1 MKNKKSK
8 GVKKQN
14 RKGKKK
20 GAKKKKKGAKQ
31 SKEHHSRPRDYSTE
45 VSRLRDDLL
54 VRKSYASSD
63 KRHRNNFFTDVLRIE
78 SKIDKL
84 NGKVDLPEDIQVIK
98 YSKNI

>member
-8 GVKKQN
+8 GGKKQN

-20 GAKKKKKGAKQ
+20 GAKH

-54 VRKSYASSD
+54 VRKSNASSD
-63 KRHRNNFFTDVLRIE
+63 KQHRSNFFTDVLRIE
-78 SKIDKL
+78 AQIDKL
-84 NGKVDLPEDIQVIK
+84 KGKVDLPEDIQVIK
-98 YSKNI
+98 FSKNI